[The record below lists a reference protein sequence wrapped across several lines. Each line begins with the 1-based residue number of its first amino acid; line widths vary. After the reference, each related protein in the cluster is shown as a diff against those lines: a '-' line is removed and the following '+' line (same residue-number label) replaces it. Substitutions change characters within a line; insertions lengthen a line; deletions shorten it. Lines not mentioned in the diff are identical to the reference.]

1 MPLKSFEPLYVW
13 QYIFAAQAYVTQSP
27 KSDGGAIYQATVYT
41 YLVLVVE
48 LSTTC
53 DTGEQELE
61 VVL

>member
-1 MPLKSFEPLYVW
+1 MPLKSFEPPYVW
-13 QYIFAAQAYVTQSP
+13 QYIFAAQAYATQSP
-27 KSDGGAIYQATVYT
+27 KSDGGAIYQAAVHT

-48 LSTTC
+48 LSSAC